1 MDKKEKALIPK
12 DRKTLLKLGGI
23 FATGL
28 VLIFFSGLMGTT
40 PESKIDVPA
49 AEHSTALDMEQKL
62 EKILSQIKG
71 AGKVAVCL
79 NYSTLLHKEYAV
91 NENSSQKTQN
101 ENAAE
106 RSISTVEKTTGK
118 TYFTAGAQNEPLLL
132 QEYSPVPESVLIVAE
147 GAGNARI
154 REELF
159 SAVQA
164 FLGLPAN
171 KISISEM
178 K

>member
-1 MDKKEKALIPK
+1 MTNAIIVAYLWFYEITKQS
-12 DRKTLLKLGGI
+12 
-23 FATGL
+23 FACFG
-28 VLIFFSGLMGTT
+28 
-40 PESKIDVPA
+40 
-49 AEHSTALDMEQKL
+49 
-62 EKILSQIKG
+62 
-71 AGKVAVCL
+71 
-79 NYSTLLHKEYAV
+79 
-91 NENSSQKTQN
+91 TQN
-101 ENAAE
+101 ETASE

-118 TYFTAGAQNEPLLL
+118 TYFTAGSQNEPLLL